1 MKKYKHRNRRIWNRF
16 KLVLSMSAIVFSLIC
31 LSFAGMFSTYHLIF
45 LIPFIDAERLPRHSE
60 IYIFAMISLII
71 GVVIAIIFRHIILT
85 PLHNSYSA
93 LGKISDGDY
102 DVHVDIKGIRAV
114 RNVAR
119 SINKTS
125 EELASIE
132 KMRNEFVDNF
142 SHEFKTPI
150 VSVSGFAKMLRDEK
164 LSSEERREY
173 LDIIISESE
182 RLSQLSANVLNLTRL
197 NNQVIL
203 KDVTDFNVTEQIRL
217 SVVLLEQ
224 KWAEKNITISL
235 NSDEHII
242 SGNEETLR
250 QLWINI
256 IDNAIKYSPENSEI
270 SIDIEKNKGK
280 LVFTFTDHGCG
291 MNEET
296 VKHAFERFYQ
306 GDMAHKA
313 TGNGIGLPVA
323 KRICELHGGSIR
335 IKSTSEAG
343 TVFEVI
349 LPIKQAD

>member
-1 MKKYKHRNRRIWNRF
+1 MKKHKHGKRKILNRF
-16 KLVLSMSAIVFSLIC
+16 KLVLYMSTIVFLLIC
-31 LSFAGMFSTYHLIF
+31 FSFAGLFSTYQLIF
-45 LIPFIDAERLPRHSE
+45 LIPFLDAERLPRHSE
-60 IYIFAMISLII
+60 IYIFALISLVI
-71 GVVIAIIFRHIILT
+71 GVVLAIIFRRIILV
-85 PLHNSYSA
+85 PLHNSYTA
-93 LGKISDGDY
+93 LGKVADGDY
-102 DVHVDIKGIRAV
+102 NIYVENKGIRAV
-114 RNVAR
+114 RRVAK
-119 SINKTS
+119 SINKTA
-125 EELASIE
+125 EELDSIE

-150 VSVSGFAKMLRDEK
+150 VSISGFAKMLRDEN
-164 LSSEERREY
+164 LTSEERKEY

-203 KDVTDFNVTEQIRL
+203 KDVTEFNVTEQIRL

-224 KWAEKNITISL
+224 KWSQKNISISL
-235 NSDEHII
+235 NGKDYNI

-256 IDNAIKYSPENSEI
+256 IDNAIKYSPNNTEI
-270 SIDIEKNKGK
+270 TIDIRKEKSN
-280 LVFTFTDHGCG
+280 LIFTFTDQGYG
-291 MNEET
+291 MNEDT
-296 VKHAFERFYQ
+296 VRHAFERFYQ

-323 KRICELHGGSIR
+323 KRICELHSGSIK
-335 IKSTSEAG
+335 IKSTSEKG

-349 LPIKQAD
+349 LPIEQPE